1 MSCPNNPN
9 FETIIELIERDS
21 HEFEAKA
28 FEDPK
33 QAILELTMTYKY
45 TKAVWKHLPIRPI
58 GHHYAGDD
66 FSKDRYVL
74 FQQSYS
80 CNPLRAHYASAR
92 NKKILGRRWVI
103 NVVY

>member
-1 MSCPNNPN
+1 MMSCPNNPN

-45 TKAVWKHLPIRPI
+45 TKAV
-58 GHHYAGDD
+58 
-66 FSKDRYVL
+66 
-74 FQQSYS
+74 
-80 CNPLRAHYASAR
+80 
-92 NKKILGRRWVI
+92 
-103 NVVY
+103 